1 MRKFKL
7 RILYGCFLVLL
18 PHLCNASNND
28 INSPEAPSRTFIQ
41 NYKDMVLGNCLAKA
55 YLNGEI
61 ASMDSGSS
69 VSGLEEWTY
78 YDLEESPQAVQ
89 HLIEMYLSR
98 NYLNPL
104 AESEMK
110 GVKFDFLKCLDLY
123 HSKDLDK
130 LAKRMIEHPQDTF
143 RGTIRNYYR
152 DLNRKK

>member
-1 MRKFKL
+1 
-7 RILYGCFLVLL
+7 
-18 PHLCNASNND
+18 
-28 INSPEAPSRTFIQ
+28 
-41 NYKDMVLGNCLAKA
+41 
-55 YLNGEI
+55 
-61 ASMDSGSS
+61 
-69 VSGLEEWTY
+69 
-78 YDLEESPQAVQ
+78 LEESPQAVH

-123 HSKDLDK
+123 HSEDLEK

-143 RGTIRNYYR
+143 RGTVRNYYR